1 MIFYRELE
9 NFQKL
14 WKKKKKVGTTYIQ
27 FILYNEDAVLKN
39 VGDPK
44 AQFI

>member
-14 WKKKKKVGTTYIQ
+14 WKKKKVGTTYIQ